1 MKLVIQRVTHAKVLV
16 NDEVVGAIDQGFM
29 ILAGVVQGDSRAI
42 VEKLAKKTAKL
53 RIFSDENGK
62 TNRSLLDIQ
71 GSALVVSQFTLCA
84 DTRKGNRPSFI
95 QAAPPEEA
103 SNLVDYF
110 VDQLKENG
118 VNQVETG
125 VFGAN
130 MQVELCNSGPFTI
143 VLEETG

>member
-1 MKLVIQRVTHAKVLV
+1 VKLVIQRVTHAKVLV

-103 SNLVDYF
+103 SKLVDYF

>member
-103 SNLVDYF
+103 SKLVDYF